1 MQKQKFDISEAVGG
15 VHKHS
20 QGPTYPIIH
29 FQYGIGGCHDAYLL
43 GSYFVNASDLSN
55 PKRLADEFRE
65 ATVLGRTNIYNW
77 FVANGYPYN
86 REGIRAAREYHEA
99 Q

>member
-1 MQKQKFDISEAVGG
+1 MQKFDISEVVGG
-15 VHKHS
+15 VHKHPQS
-20 QGPTYPIIH
+20 EHYPIIH

-55 PKRLADEFRE
+55 PKLLAERFRK
-65 ATVLGRTNIYNW
+65 ANIAGKNEICQW
-77 FVANGYPYN
+77 FKENGFAYN
-86 REGIRAAREYHEA
+86 REGIREANAYHEA

>member
-1 MQKQKFDISEAVGG
+1 MQKFDISEAFGG

-20 QGPTYPIIH
+20 QGEHYPIIK
-29 FQYGIGGCHDAYLL
+29 FQFGFCGCYDAYLL
-43 GSYFVNASDLSN
+43 GSYFVTADKLSN
-55 PKRLADEFRE
+55 PKSLAEQFRN
-65 ATVLGRTNIYNW
+65 ANILGRTNIYNW

-86 REGIRAAREYHEA
+86 SEGIRAAREYHEA